1 MKTISI
7 LKIFSIAVNIVLL
20 LVIAF
25 IGYKLFVIDK
35 YFPMNCMSSFYINQ
49 GEKNGISGNVKI
61 VFHIT
66 EKGHVVVNEY
76 GTLENEGKEY
86 IVDRS
91 GDMTITKNT
100 ENGFHKVVKGH
111 FTANKQD
118 TTPPELTEKLTS
130 SQSVFFYKIQKIDEV
145 TWRISD
151 LQRTIFMCRK

>member
-1 MKTISI
+1 
-7 LKIFSIAVNIVLL
+7 
-20 LVIAF
+20 
-25 IGYKLFVIDK
+25 
-35 YFPMNCMSSFYINQ
+35 MSSFYINQ
-49 GEKNGISGNVKI
+49 GEKNAISGNVKI

-100 ENGFHKVVKGH
+100 ENGFHKVVKGN

-130 SQSVFFYKIQKIDEV
+130 SQSVFFYKIQKIDDV

>member
-7 LKIFSIAVNIVLL
+7 LKIFSVAVNIVLL

-25 IGYKLFVIDK
+25 IGYKLFAIDK
-35 YFPMNCMSSFYINQ
+35 YLPMNCMSSFYINQ

-100 ENGFHKVVKGH
+100 ENGFHKVVKGR

-118 TTPPELTEKLTS
+118 TTPPE
-130 SQSVFFYKIQKIDEV
+130 
-145 TWRISD
+145 
-151 LQRTIFMCRK
+151 

>member
-1 MKTISI
+1 M
-7 LKIFSIAVNIVLL
+7 LL
-20 LVIAF
+20 LAIAF
-25 IGYKLFVIDK
+25 IGYKLFIIEDIL
-35 YFPMNCMSSFYINQ
+35 PMNCMSSFYINK
-49 GEKNGISGNVKI
+49 GEANDVSGNVKI

-66 EKGHVVVNEY
+66 GNGHVVVNEY
-76 GTLENEGKEY
+76 GTIENQGKEY

-100 ENGFHKVVKGH
+100 ANGFHKVIRGS

-118 TTPPELTEKLTS
+118 TTPAELTEKLTS

-151 LQRTIFMCRK
+151 MKRTIFMCRK

>member
-7 LKIFSIAVNIVLL
+7 LKTFSIAINIILL
-20 LVIAF
+20 LAIAF
-25 IGYKLFVIDK
+25 IGYKLFVIENV
-35 YFPMNCMSSFYINQ
+35 FPMNCMSSFYINK
-49 GEKNGISGNVKI
+49 GEANGVSGNVKI

-66 EKGHVVVNEY
+66 ENGHIVVNEY
-76 GTLENEGKEY
+76 GTIKNEGKEY

-100 ENGFHKVVKGH
+100 ANGFHKVVRGS

-118 TTPPELTEKLTS
+118 TTPAELTEKLTS

-151 LQRTIFMCRK
+151 MKRTIFMCRK